1 MAKIGASR
9 PYYAIYNPN
18 NGAPTYSGG
27 GLMGALVEFDFE
39 LESTDNNNFY
49 ADNKVKESQR
59 RFTNGTVSVTPD
71 DLSQEVSADMLGVTP
86 TPITGIEGITDEGAT
101 ELIWDDNQDAPYL
114 GIGLIEKKQVDNQ
127 NKWRGIMLTKVIFDI
142 PSDAAVT
149 EGEEIE
155 WQTSELIG
163 AILRDDS
170 ATHRWKREAT
180 FTTEVQADLYLR
192 ARLNIPDTVPSLVD
206 LNSGEAATT

>member
-9 PYYAIYNPN
+9 PYYAIYDPN

-27 GLMGALVEFDFE
+27 GLMGALVEFNFE

-71 DLSQEVSADMLGVTP
+71 DLSQEVSADMLGITP

-101 ELIWDDNQDAPYL
+101 ELIWDDEQNSPYL

-127 NKWRGIMLTKVIFDI
+127 NKWRAIILTKVIFDI
-142 PSDAAVT
+142 PSDAAET

-155 WQTSELIG
+155 WQTSELVG
-163 AILRDDS
+163 SILRDDS
-170 ATHRWKREAT
+170 AKHRWKYDAT
-180 FTTEVQADLYLR
+180 FTTEIQADLYIR
-192 ARLNIPDTVPSLVD
+192 ARLNIPDTVPSLAS
-206 LNSGEAATT
+206 LTGGGITTT

>member
-9 PYYAIYNPN
+9 PYYAIYDPN

-27 GLMGALVEFDFE
+27 GLMGALVEFNFE

-86 TPITGIEGITDEGAT
+86 TPITGIEGITDEDAT
-101 ELIWDDNQDAPYL
+101 ELIWDDNQDSPYL

-127 NKWRGIMLTKVIFDI
+127 DKWRAIILTKVIFDI

-170 ATHRWKREAT
+170 TTHRWKREAT
-180 FTTEVQADLYLR
+180 FTTEAQADLYLR
-192 ARLNIPDTVPSLVD
+192 ARLNIPDTVPG
-206 LNSGEAATT
+206 LNGGAAATP

>member
-27 GLMGALVEFDFE
+27 GLMGALVEFNFE

-86 TPITGIEGITDEGAT
+86 TPITDIDGITDEGAT
-101 ELIWDDNQDAPYL
+101 ELIWDDNQDSPYL

-127 NKWRGIMLTKVIFDI
+127 IKWRAIILTKVIFDI

-155 WQTSELIG
+155 WQTSELVG

-180 FTTEVQADLYLR
+180 FTTEAQADAYLR
-192 ARLNIPDTVPSLVD
+192 ARLNIPDTVPG
-206 LNSGEAATT
+206 LNGAAATT

>member
-27 GLMGALVEFDFE
+27 GLMGALVEFNFE

-86 TPITGIEGITDEGAT
+86 TPITGIEGITDEDAT
-101 ELIWDDNQDAPYL
+101 ELIWDDNQDSPYL

-127 NKWRGIMLTKVIFDI
+127 NKWRAIILTKVIFDI

-180 FTTEVQADLYLR
+180 FTTEAQADLYLR
-192 ARLNIPDTVPSLVD
+192 ARLNIPDTVPG
-206 LNSGEAATT
+206 LNGGAAATT

>member
-127 NKWRGIMLTKVIFDI
+127 NKWRAIMLTKVIFDI

-155 WQTSELIG
+155 WQTSELVG

-170 ATHRWKREAT
+170 ATHRWKRDAT

-206 LNSGEAATT
+206 LNSGAAATT

>member
-27 GLMGALVEFDFE
+27 GLMGALVEFNFE

-71 DLSQEVSADMLGVTP
+71 DLSHKVSADMLGVTP
-86 TPITGIEGITDEGAT
+86 TPITGIEGLTDEGAT
-101 ELIWDDNQDAPYL
+101 ELIWDDTQDAPYL

-127 NKWRGIMLTKVIFDI
+127 DKWRAIILTKVIFDI

-155 WQTSELIG
+155 WQTSELVG

-192 ARLNIPDTVPSLVD
+192 ARLNISDTVPSLAA